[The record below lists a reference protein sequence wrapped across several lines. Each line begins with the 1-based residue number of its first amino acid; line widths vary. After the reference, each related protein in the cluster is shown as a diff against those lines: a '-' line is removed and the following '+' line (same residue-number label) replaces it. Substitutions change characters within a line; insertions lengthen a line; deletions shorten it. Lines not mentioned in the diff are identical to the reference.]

1 MAKKAGKKKATSAN
15 ANAKR
20 LAIEAARIAH
30 HDNAEDVII
39 LDLRKISPVTDY
51 FVICTGTSDRQMRS
65 IGDEICDYGKSIAQ
79 KVWHVAGT
87 ESGEWIVLDFVD
99 VVVHIFSETHRRY
112 YELELMW
119 GDSPRVDWEK

>member
-1 MAKKAGKKKATSAN
+1 MAKKAGGKETASP
-15 ANAKR
+15 KR

-30 HDNAEDVII
+30 HDNAEEIIVI
-39 LDLRKISPVTDY
+39 DLRGISPVTDY

-65 IGDEICDYGKSIAQ
+65 VGDDICEYGRSVGQ
-79 KVWHVAGT
+79 RVWHVAGA

-119 GDSPRVDWEK
+119 GDAPRVDWEK